1 MESFDEIQSF
11 YNSKYQ
17 EFGSGVKS
25 VGWSTVESQRIRYQ
39 TLLNGENLRG
49 KSVLDLG
56 CGLGALIPLI
66 REQVDDDFQYIGVEV
81 SSNFVSYCRENFP
94 QKNIEFFE
102 GNFLELSLPEVDF
115 VIASGVF
122 TLKVP
127 GMVEYAEQ
135 CLGKMYRL
143 SRTAC
148 AVNFLSTQADF
159 ELAKNLHYD
168 PKMILELAL
177 QLTQNVTLIHGTP
190 NFEFSVILR
199 K

>member
-1 MESFDEIQSF
+1 MDSFDEIRSF

-25 VGWSTVESQRIRYQ
+25 VGWSTVQSQRTRYQ
-39 TLLNGENLRG
+39 ILLNGEDLRG
-49 KSVLDLG
+49 KSVIDLG

-66 REQVDDDFQYIGVEV
+66 REQVEDDFQYIGVDI
-81 SSNFVSYCRENFP
+81 SSNFVTYCRENFP
-94 QKNIEFFE
+94 QKNIDFFE
-102 GNFLELSLPEVDF
+102 GNFLELTLPEVDF

-122 TLKVP
+122 TLNVP
-127 GMVEYAEQ
+127 GMVEYAQQ
-135 CLGKMYRL
+135 CLSKMYKL
-143 SRTAC
+143 SRKAC
-148 AVNFLSTQADF
+148 AVNFLSTKADF
-159 ELAKNLHYD
+159 ELAKNLHYE
-168 PKMILELAL
+168 PKMMLEFAL